1 MQEDLAQNQAPQS
14 TMPIGTPRGL
24 YATAIFSI
32 ATCGI
37 YDVFW
42 AFSHFKRLSI
52 PGKGWPGQ
60 ALYSAFIP
68 ISMFKLLKT
77 FERHASEAGHAANFF
92 AIICAALY
100 LISTIMSVIADAE
113 PLVELG
119 FVYIKA
125 IILVFVQHKINR
137 LNIAIAPNNALPP
150 YGFAQKFLLGLL
162 TLWACIFLIGRTSA
176 QFHWVDQLETK
187 INHHAQ
193 PPKRW

>member
-60 ALYSAFIP
+60 AL
-68 ISMFKLLKT
+68 
-77 FERHASEAGHAANFF
+77 
-92 AIICAALY
+92 
-100 LISTIMSVIADAE
+100 
-113 PLVELG
+113 
-119 FVYIKA
+119 
-125 IILVFVQHKINR
+125 
-137 LNIAIAPNNALPP
+137 
-150 YGFAQKFLLGLL
+150 
-162 TLWACIFLIGRTSA
+162 CIFLIGRTSA
-176 QFHWVDQLETK
+176 QFHWVD
-187 INHHAQ
+187 
-193 PPKRW
+193 